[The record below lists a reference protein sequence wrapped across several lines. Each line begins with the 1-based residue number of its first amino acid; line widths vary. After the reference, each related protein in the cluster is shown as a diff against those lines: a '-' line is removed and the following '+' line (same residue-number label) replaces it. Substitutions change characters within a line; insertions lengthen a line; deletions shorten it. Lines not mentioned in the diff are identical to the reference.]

1 MSWTPM
7 ILRLLVISVIFM
19 GGDTLTETFLDKSW
33 WFLGGWIV
41 SLGCVTL
48 DQQLRKWDQLE

>member
-7 ILRLLVISVIFM
+7 ILRLLVISVIYM
-19 GGDTLTETFLDKSW
+19 GGDTIAEQFLDKSW
-33 WFLGGWIV
+33 WFLAGWIFAI
-41 SLGCVTL
+41 GCFTI